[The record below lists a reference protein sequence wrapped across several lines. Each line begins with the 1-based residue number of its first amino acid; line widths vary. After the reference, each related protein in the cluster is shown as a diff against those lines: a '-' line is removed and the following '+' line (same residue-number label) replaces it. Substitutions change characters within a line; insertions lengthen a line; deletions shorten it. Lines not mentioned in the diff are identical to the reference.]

1 MNPGRAVAVWLLII
15 AAESVSGTIRQLW
28 IAPALGARPAHRIGV
43 LVGVA
48 LIALISWLTAR
59 WLGARTT
66 SARLQIGAL
75 WVVLTTAF
83 EIGLG
88 RVPGT
93 TPRQLLADY
102 DLSQGGLM
110 GLGLTF
116 MFFAPLLA
124 ARLRRPEN
132 PPMSV
137 R

>member
-1 MNPGRAVAVWLLII
+1 MNPSRAVAVWLLIV

-28 IAPALGARPAHRIGV
+28 IVPALGERPAHRIGV
-43 LVGVA
+43 LMGVA

-66 SARLQIGAL
+66 SAQLRIGAL
-75 WVVLTTAF
+75 WVVLTMVF
-83 EIGLG
+83 EFGLG
-88 RVPGT
+88 RVLGIA
-93 TPRQLLADY
+93 PRQLLADY
-102 DLSQGGLM
+102 DLSHGGLM

-124 ARLRRPEN
+124 ARLRGPEN
-132 PPMSV
+132 QPMGS